1 MARSRKEGKPKK
13 NRGNVL
19 KKEKRAKK
27 NFDLIKEIEKS
38 LK

>member
-19 KKEKRAKK
+19 KREKRAKR
-27 NFDLIKEIEKS
+27 NFDLINEIEKV